1 MDVVAL
7 QDGKEGLL
15 GSKEASTGVYVGC
28 VWQEYQVLLEH
39 LRVTPTVAVLTGS
52 GMNFMIGRVS
62 YNLGLQGVLHNLL
75 YFPCIYISLR
85 PCTLWA
91 TALWQT
97 AVMAHGPWPTAGT
110 LFAVELCAQAYPPSA
125 RVST

>member
-1 MDVVAL
+1 ML

-39 LRVTPTVAVLTGS
+39 LQVTPTVAVLTGS

-62 YNLGLQGVLHNLL
+62 YTLGLQGMLQ
-75 YFPCIYISLR
+75 PSSL
-85 PCTLWA
+85 PQH
-91 TALWQT
+91 ALS
-97 AVMAHGPWPTAGT
+97 MAPIKPLDQPKFHYRR
-110 LFAVELCAQAYPPSA
+110 LQSQC
-125 RVST
+125 